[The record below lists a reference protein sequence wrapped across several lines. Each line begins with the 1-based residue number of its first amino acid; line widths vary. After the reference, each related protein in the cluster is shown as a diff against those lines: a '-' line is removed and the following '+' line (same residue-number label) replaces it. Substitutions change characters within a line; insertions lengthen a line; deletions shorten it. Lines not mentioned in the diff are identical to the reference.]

1 MFSIKS
7 NGDKAFIAEKKIVAV
22 KRLTI
27 LKNEVMKR
35 LTFHHLTSLFL
46 HC

>member
-1 MFSIKS
+1 MFSHKS

-27 LKNEVMKR
+27 LKN
-35 LTFHHLTSLFL
+35 
-46 HC
+46 